1 MFTNK
6 KETKRE
12 KKTESTEKEKEMRLI
27 WLETTRGANRMK
39 KKGIRLFVCVCLLF
53 LVLAYWFNQ
62 QEHPKKKEKK
72 RVIEYVRVCILRLNL
87 NI

>member
-62 QEHPKKKEKK
+62 QEHPKKEKK
-72 RVIEYVRVCILRLNL
+72 ESSNMFACAFLD
-87 NI
+87 